1 MSTPQAAQRLLD
13 ALAAALPYA
22 PHRAEFDI
30 VADAADDLRAALKRK
45 EEAAL
50 KADACIEA
58 LRAIVEQQRSM
69 GFDGSPS
76 DELMDEARRALA
88 AVGAA

>member
-1 MSTPQAAQRLLD
+1 MNMRAKIMNLQRGKYPHNLNREDVLMAYRMGYRD
-13 ALAAALPYA
+13 AR
-22 PHRAEFDI
+22 H
-30 VADAADDLRAALKRK
+30 DAADLANTGDS
-45 EEAAL
+45 
-50 KADACIEA
+50 CIEA